1 MEIREYVLKIINLQ
15 FLWNILKL
23 LFWNIFQNVLSI

>member
-1 MEIREYVLKIINLQ
+1 MKRGNTRICFELCYELKIINLQ

-23 LFWNIFQNVLSI
+23 LF